1 MKIAI
6 ASDHAGFELKQ
17 EIIRSLKAKKHSVKD
32 LGPYS
37 GDFSVDYPDFARK
50 AARLVASKKV
60 SKAILICGSG
70 IGMSIAANRFK
81 GVRAAS
87 CESPYTAKMC
97 RLHNDANVLCIGARI
112 LSKKKASQIA
122 DIWLSTAFEGGR
134 HRKRVRKLG

>member
-6 ASDHAGFELKQ
+6 ASDHAGYKLK
-17 EIIRSLKAKKHSVKD
+17 EDIKVFLKSKKHSVKD

-50 AARLVASKKV
+50 TARLVTSKKV
-60 SKAILICGSG
+60 SRAILVCGSG

-97 RLHNDANVLCIGARI
+97 RMHNDANILCLGARI
-112 LSKKKASQIA
+112 LPPKEALKIVRV
-122 DIWLSTAFEGGR
+122 WLSSDFEGGR
-134 HRKRVRKLG
+134 HKRRVKKLG